1 MKPER
6 IMKPYQ
12 AKNGRIQY
20 KPSLAQVQRMMD
32 ASKGWCLN
40 CGKQQDGVEP
50 DARRY
55 TCDKC
60 GEAKVYGPEELA
72 LMGLVH

>member
-1 MKPER
+1 
-6 IMKPYQ
+6 MKPYQ

-20 KPSLAQVQRMMD
+20 KPSIKQVEGMMD
-32 ASKGWCLN
+32 KSEGWCLN
-40 CGKQQDGVEP
+40 CGKKQSGVEP

-55 TCDKC
+55 VCDKC
-60 GEAKVYGPEELA
+60 GEPKVYGPEELA